1 MSTEDSF
8 FNNPTV
14 QSILSRRGEDDRD
27 DTKDF
32 LLSLILNG
40 GISFFQGFNQALPNA
55 RAEAIQG
62 VKDNINIALDDNKTM
77 WLDKSAQ
84 RQQYQVFK
92 DKGGF
97 EALTKKDN
105 WLATDLENE
114 YATNIFPTHEK
125 VTEFGSG
132 TGNVTDF
139 NVAKRTSANFRNGVD
154 EYVAERLQEEIK
166 KYKAFEQDKY
176 ISTSSVAQLNQD
188 VRREMAA
195 ELMAAREL
203 PTNAYEAVWNKMKD
217 VFGKKEAAVINNEA
231 NLNIASVDASKKK
244 TAIDNSIYNADSID
258 LSKFNTNYDD
268 SEASIALAT
277 KNSEEKLKLYESLVK
292 DVSDTQ
298 VYQKMKFDV
307 PATSAVTVDD
317 NGSLVISDNAPIGR
331 KNVKI
336 NNRFNLRNMEV
347 QRYNPNTRE
356 YETINVNPKSQF
368 IDSTSTLISIYQD
381 EFGQAGL
388 SEATDIMYQDAVE
401 AFMATGHLT
410 HNGDNLVFKIPRKDT
425 SYKSLTYE
433 QLQSGNKSDLLNY
446 ALTER
451 SRQENA
457 VTLTPDALYDNFVNE
472 QIQAINRGAAGR
484 VTLAGGIDEFDQLMI
499 TKDKLLNLDGVERA
513 KGRLQFLFNPPEG
526 YKDSQVKVGDSIFK
540 LSEMNQETAQ
550 LLLDDL
556 QTATG
561 ESYESLQKLV
571 DGLPTVKQQT
581 EDMPPLPETEGEG
594 EATPSEDLAEDIQK
608 NLTGNALRAQ
618 RLRESREAAQRT
630 GNVDFDFVAQEEGFR
645 TDMYV
650 PLDNEGNV
658 FGSSGPTIGTGVDLG
673 QMNENDLVKTG
684 VSKELIEKLS
694 PYLGMKKDEALKF
707 VQENPLSLSEGEALE
722 ISKAVQ
728 AVKIN
733 RIANT
738 FEEKTGK
745 SFGDLNPRV
754 KTIVVST
761 GFQYGEN
768 GIPTFMQLAAD
779 TIGNETRE
787 SFTALQNELLNFADS
802 DKDGITDFLPRRTRE
817 SEYLQSLIDNI
828 FVPKTRKQSRQSLL
842 SQS

>member
-14 QSILSRRGEDDRD
+14 QSILSRRGEDDKD

-62 VKDNINIALDDNKTM
+62 VEDNINIALKDNQTM

-97 EALTKKDN
+97 ESVNKENSWINKE
-105 WLATDLENE
+105 LERE
-114 YATNIFPTHEK
+114 YIDRVWGTHEK
-125 VTEFGSG
+125 VGSFGSG
-132 TGNVTDF
+132 NGTLTDY
-139 NVAKRTSANFRNGVD
+139 NIAKRTSADFDKGVKD
-154 EYVAERLQEEIK
+154 YIAERKAEEIK
-166 KYKAFEQDKY
+166 KYRAFEKDKY

-217 VFGKKEAAVINNEA
+217 TFGKKEAAVINNEA
-231 NLNIASVDASKKK
+231 NLNIAAVDAEKKQ
-244 TAIDNSIYNADSID
+244 TAINNTIYNADSID
-258 LSKFNTNYDD
+258 LSKYKTNYDD
-268 SEASIALAT
+268 SEASIRLAAR
-277 KNSEEKLKLYESLVK
+277 NSEEKLKLYKSLVT

-298 VYQKMKFDV
+298 VYQKMTFDV
-307 PATSAVTVDD
+307 PSTRAVTVDE
-317 NGSLVISDNAPIGR
+317 NGSFVISDNAPIGR

-336 NNRFNLRNMEV
+336 NNKFNLRNMEV

-356 YETINVNPKSQF
+356 YETINVNPQSQF
-368 IDSTSTLISIYQD
+368 IDSVATGISIFQ
-381 EFGQAGL
+381 EPFGQAGL
-388 SEATDIMYQDAVE
+388 SNATDIMYQDVVE
-401 AFMATGHLT
+401 AFMDTGHLT
-410 HNGDNLVFKIPRKDT
+410 HNGDNLVFKIPRRDI
-425 SYKSLTYE
+425 SYKALTYE
-433 QLQSGNKSDLLNY
+433 QLQNSSKSDLLNY

-451 SRQENA
+451 AIQENA
-457 VTLTPDALYDNFVNE
+457 TTSTPDALYDNFVNE
-472 QIQAINRGAAGR
+472 QISTINRAVSGK
-484 VTLAGGIDEFDQLMI
+484 VTLAGGMDEFDQLMI
-499 TKDKLLNLDGVERA
+499 KKDKLLNLDGVERA

-571 DGLPTVKQQT
+571 EGLPTVQQQT
-581 EDMPPLPETEGEG
+581 EDMTPLPETEG

-608 NLTGNALRAQ
+608 NLTGNEARAQ

-650 PLDNEGNV
+650 PLDNEGKV
-658 FGSSGPTIGTGVDLG
+658 FASSGPTIGTGVDLG
-673 QMNENDLVKTG
+673 QMNQNDLVKTG

-694 PYLGMKKDEALKF
+694 PYLGMEKDEALKF

-728 AVKIN
+728 SIKIN

-745 SFGDLNPRV
+745 AFSDLNPRV

-828 FVPKTRKQSRQSLL
+828 FVPRTRKQARQSLL
-842 SQS
+842 RQE